1 LLFDSICMWF
11 ADAMNENIC
20 HREFGPKRSVGAGGK
35 STGTPSCEEEGSR
48 EEKKRDL
55 GRHLDRLALIVLLH
69 SHRLVLAPG
78 SPISLPRPLWGHIS
92 MLMIKLR

>member
-1 LLFDSICMWF
+1 MYF
-11 ADAMNENIC
+11 ATAMNENIC
-20 HREFGPKRSVGAGGK
+20 HREFGPKRLVGAGGK
-35 STGTPSCEEEGSR
+35 STETPSWGGAGE
-48 EEKKRDL
+48 RDL

-78 SPISLPRPLWGHIS
+78 LSVSLPLSLWGHIS